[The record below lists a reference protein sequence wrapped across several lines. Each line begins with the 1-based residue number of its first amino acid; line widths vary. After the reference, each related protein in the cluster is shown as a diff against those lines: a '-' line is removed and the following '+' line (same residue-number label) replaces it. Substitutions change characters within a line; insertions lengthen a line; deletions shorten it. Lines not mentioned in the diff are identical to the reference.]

1 MDWKRINSLN
11 SFVCVY
17 ETGVRKLGDSVCVCE
32 RERERNY
39 GVRRLGDSV
48 CV

>member
-17 ETGVRKLGDSVCVCE
+17 ETGVRKLGDSVCVCVRE
-32 RERERNY
+32 REREREK
-39 GVRRLGDSV
+39 LWS
-48 CV
+48 